1 MVGEPRAA
9 SEREVELPGLERLL
23 GQLIAVEEPLCL
35 AYLGLEGM
43 RRAPIG
49 ASGLVP
55 QGRALRAS
63 LRSSRA
69 QELGQLLAA
78 QLRLL
83 ELGHRRRALGV
94 PCSLVVGPAARPL
107 PQLPRSRID
116 RRDPVDRAVEELAVV
131 RHEDQ
136 SSRIGPEEALQSLEA
151 VEVEVVRRLVEQE
164 HVVAREEDRRQC
176 DTGRLPAGQPVASA
190 FEVDVEAKVGA
201 YGSRSCLEVGTSERQ
216 IALERVGVALLCD
229 LATGERSC
237 GVLELTLR
245 AEGAGST
252 AQRRDDR
259 LPRLDAPLLLEI
271 ADRQRLGSA
280 TDGAVVG
287 QLHPG
292 QEAEQRRLAD
302 TVGTDEPD
310 ARARTDSQRDPVEND
325 LRAVALRDVCEL
337 HSHRQTSGDR
347 G

>member
-1 MVGEPRAA
+1 MVGEPSAS
-9 SEREVELPGLERLL
+9 SEREVQLPGLERLL
-23 GQLIAVEEPLCL
+23 GQRIAVEEPLCL

-63 LRSSRA
+63 FRSSRA

-94 PCSLVVGPAARPL
+94 PRSLVVGPAACPL

-116 RRDPVDRAVEELAVV
+116 RRDPVDRAVEELAIV

-136 SSRIGPEEALQSLEA
+136 SSRMGPEEALQSLEA
-151 VEVEVVRRLVEQE
+151 LEVEVVRRLVEQE

-176 DTGRLPAGQPVASA
+176 DTGRLPAGQAVASA
-190 FEVDVEAKVGA
+190 IEVDAEAKVGA
-201 YGSRSCLEVGTSERQ
+201 HGSRSCLEVGTPERQ
-216 IALERVGVALLCD
+216 ITLERLRVALLCD
-229 LATGERSC
+229 LATRERSC

-271 ADRQRLGSA
+271 ADRQRLGST
-280 TDGAVVG
+280 TDDALVG
-287 QLHPG
+287 QLRAG

-302 TVGTDEPD
+302 TVGTR
-310 ARARTDSQRDPVEND
+310 RARCG
-325 LRAVALRDVCEL
+325 RAR
-337 HSHRQTSGDR
+337 RQPA
-347 G
+347 